1 MLIVSGSSAEQPS
14 PARAKAPTDASGA
27 GLGSTAITRNAPAS
41 RNGRMWYVARLGSQR
56 WIAANSTRP
65 AVTTAQNAVSATA
78 AVVDT
83 TPSEVMSSWDQ
94 LPFMVSQ
101 NPYRIANAP
110 NSQSPAGIRAPGD
123 PAAGCGAA
131 SGLGAGRSGRP
142 ASRAAA
148 RIGRPVQ
155 NPMPTNI
162 ATNTGAS
169 AVPSPSRAFSTSTD
183 RSTACGWNAAA
194 SVFSAGTARPKPAPR
209 QAVAASSSP

>member
-27 GLGSTAITRNAPAS
+27 CFGSTAITRNAPAS

-56 WIAANSTRP
+56 WIAANRTRP

-78 AVVDT
+78 AVVDA

-110 NSQSPAGIRAPGD
+110 NSQSPAGIRPPVVGD
-123 PAAGCGAA
+123 PAACCDPPPVAEDPAA
-131 SGLGAGRSGRP
+131 CRDPPPVAGNP
-142 ASRAAA
+142 A
-148 RIGRPVQ
+148 
-155 NPMPTNI
+155 
-162 ATNTGAS
+162 
-169 AVPSPSRAFSTSTD
+169 
-183 RSTACGWNAAA
+183 AC
-194 SVFSAGTARPKPAPR
+194 RDPAPGW
-209 QAVAASSSP
+209 A

>member
-1 MLIVSGSSAEQPS
+1 MLIVSGSSAEQPR

-27 GLGSTAITRNAPAS
+27 CLGSTAITRNAPAS

-78 AVVDT
+78 AVVDA

-110 NSQSPAGIRAPGD
+110 NSQSPAGIRPPVAGD
-123 PAAGCGAA
+123 PAARCAPAAGCV
-131 SGLGAGRSGRP
+131 SVPAGRAP
-142 ASRAAA
+142 AA
-148 RIGRPVQ
+148 RL
-155 NPMPTNI
+155 
-162 ATNTGAS
+162 
-169 AVPSPSRAFSTSTD
+169 
-183 RSTACGWNAAA
+183 
-194 SVFSAGTARPKPAPR
+194 
-209 QAVAASSSP
+209 